1 MLNNISHAGTLDGMA
16 VQPCLQARL
25 LPPSSRGVVRTILGK
40 LSAQQDGPFTEIS
53 KTISSL
59 PIIGQVV
66 RPGGVAVRGEESGKP
81 RTDIPGPP
89 PLPSVG
95 NTLDV
100 LRIGGLHKAFQKY
113 RADYGPVCKI
123 QIGTNSSSFILVADP
138 DLTRQITMSDFQ
150 TFRNRNSPGGGDGG
164 ALSSINET
172 AAKTDSSAP
181 PPSLQ
186 STNVAST
193 NDLGS
198 HDSSQPPPT
207 ELDTP
212 PSTERS
218 AKVEDKKLLS
228 RFEEQEGDPLR
239 PPGVGVVGATDDK
252 WKAMRA
258 TQIAQFGNP
267 RLMSEY
273 GRIVTE
279 VCLNRALMEP

>member
-1 MLNNISHAGTLDGMA
+1 MLARLMA

-25 LPPSSRGVVRTILGK
+25 LQPSSQGVVRTILGR
-40 LSAQQDGPFTEIS
+40 LSAQQNGPFGGIS

-66 RPGGVAVRGEESGKP
+66 RPVGVDVRAEEGGKP

-172 AAKTDSSAP
+172 AAKPDSTAP

-186 STNVAST
+186 TTIAAST
-193 NDLGS
+193 NDSGS
-198 HDSSQPPPT
+198 HASGPPPPI
-207 ELDTP
+207 ESDNP
-212 PSTERS
+212 SSTERA
-218 AKVEDKKLLS
+218 AKAEDKKLVS
-228 RFEEQEGDPLR
+228 RFEEQEADPLR
-239 PPGVGVVGATDDK
+239 PLGVGVVAATDDK

-279 VCLNRALMEP
+279 VCLNRALIEP